1 MPVVMSNLQLSDTD
15 FELIQTKIEIT
26 NARIILREGG
36 NAETLRDKFSSHAL
50 ARIAYHFLKSKDDK
64 IKGIETNFD
73 EFEIIE
79 P

>member
-1 MPVVMSNLQLSDTD
+1 MIKSNLQLSDSD
-15 FELIQTKIEIT
+15 FKGLQTEIELNK
-26 NARIILREGG
+26 ARIILMKGG

-50 ARIAYHFLKSKDDK
+50 ARIAYHFLKNKNDK
-64 IKGIETNFD
+64 IKGIEANFD